1 MSDDE
6 SDSEEESSTYY
17 EPLRRTRRR
26 RRRRVSIKRSE
37 EESASKKI
45 RITKEDWNSRMERKR
60 REEGSDSTLNMAV
73 LEFLVADGRKDAAIA
88 FREEAGLKDCVL
100 DLDSIER
107 RSKVL
112 ESIRRGEIP
121 EVLEML
127 KREMSNDEMLRFEL
141 HNHTLIELIRRGES
155 MRALEHARTHMRW
168 VVGNEEEEKEEEKY
182 DTQENQERRSR
193 FERTMGLL
201 AFENPETSSPD
212 SNLFD
217 QVERERIANLA
228 NRAMLRKEPEL
239 RKVMK
244 LLDWTQSQV
253 LETTK
258 DLPVVFD
265 VRALDVDSC
274 WISSGEKMDEEEED
288 DDDGVSEMTCDN
300 GDELDNARR
309 LVSVLNTERT

>member
-26 RRRRVSIKRSE
+26 RRRVSRRRSE

-45 RITKEDWNSRMERKR
+45 RITKEDWNSRTERKR

-212 SNLFD
+212 SSLFD

-228 NRAMLRKEPEL
+228 NRAMLNKEPEL

-258 DLPVVFD
+258 ELPVVFD
-265 VRALDVDSC
+265 VRALGVDSC
-274 WISSGEKMDEEEED
+274 WISSGEKMDEEED
-288 DDDGVSEMTCDN
+288 DDDGVSEKTCDN

>member
-1 MSDDE
+1 DNE
-6 SDSEEESSTYY
+6 SESEESTSTYY

-26 RRRRVSIKRSE
+26 VRRRVRRRSE
-37 EESASKKI
+37 EESVNKKI
-45 RITKEDWNSRMERKR
+45 RITQEDWNSRTERKR
-60 REEGSDSTLNMAV
+60 REEEGGSINALNRAV
-73 LEFLVADGRKDAAIA
+73 LEYLVADGMKDAAIA
-88 FREEAGLKDCVL
+88 FREEAGMTDQVL

-112 ESIRRGEIP
+112 ESIRRGETP

-127 KREMSNDEMLRFEL
+127 TREMSNDEALRFEL

-168 VVGNEEEEKEEEKY
+168 VVGNGEDEEEEEKY
-182 DTQENQERRSR
+182 NTQENQERRAR

-212 SNLFD
+212 SSLFD
-217 QVERERIANLA
+217 QVERERIANIA
-228 NRAMLRKEPEL
+228 NRAMLNKEPEL

-258 DLPVVFD
+258 QLPVVFD
-265 VRALDVDSC
+265 VRAL
-274 WISSGEKMDEEEED
+274 
-288 DDDGVSEMTCDN
+288 
-300 GDELDNARR
+300 
-309 LVSVLNTERT
+309 